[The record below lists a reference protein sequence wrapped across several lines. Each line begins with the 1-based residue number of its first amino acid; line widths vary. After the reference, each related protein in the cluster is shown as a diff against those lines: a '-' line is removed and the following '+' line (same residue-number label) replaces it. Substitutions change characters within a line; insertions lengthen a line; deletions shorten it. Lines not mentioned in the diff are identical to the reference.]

1 MSQCS
6 RGVKAARCLGLK
18 LGQDERSRRSHRR
31 SAEARRRPAER
42 GASERGAHLR
52 RPPSNQRSG
61 ETVAGELIVIG
72 ARELVVLVLVVLFVL
87 WVAYRLV
94 RESRH

>member
-1 MSQCS
+1 
-6 RGVKAARCLGLK
+6 
-18 LGQDERSRRSHRR
+18 
-31 SAEARRRPAER
+31 
-42 GASERGAHLR
+42 
-52 RPPSNQRSG
+52 
-61 ETVAGELIVIG
+61 VAGELIVIG